1 VQVFELLQYK
11 DQFLFFSPLF
21 TFVSLLFT
29 FVESRRVPYP
39 PVSIPRWVEIRWGV
53 GAPTLVVCA
62 VVAGGPPSPPSSRGV
77 GGDGANCRP
86 VPSTQYSGGRYTP
99 PPPLRWRGETGSTA
113 TLTVLHHYSKT
124 SPAVS
129 PVLSPPAPGNL
140 LIRIKSV
147 LPLGCARDWS

>member
-1 VQVFELLQYK
+1 MQVFELLQYK

-62 VVAGGPPSPPSSRGV
+62 VVAGGPPSPPPLEGW
-77 GGDGANCRP
+77 GEMELTAGQCPAL
-86 VPSTQYSGGRYTP
+86 STVVAGIPPLPHSGGEGRRVQ
-99 PPPLRWRGETGSTA
+99 PPL
-113 TLTVLHHYSKT
+113 
-124 SPAVS
+124 
-129 PVLSPPAPGNL
+129 
-140 LIRIKSV
+140 
-147 LPLGCARDWS
+147 